1 MSGLPSA
8 TVIFGAGGH
17 GGGVPQADITCARSV
32 GLTDMEGGWRIV
44 YSTGAM
50 PFRASKCPIKRAS
63 FAVTVYP
70 SLYLSELHS
79 KVASLTLVSRVLRSG
94 AVNAGFIGSTS
105 VAADAM
111 ASLH

>member
-1 MSGLPSA
+1 
-8 TVIFGAGGH
+8 
-17 GGGVPQADITCARSV
+17 
-32 GLTDMEGGWRIV
+32 MEGEWFSV

-63 FAVTVYP
+63 LAVTIYP

-79 KVASLTLVSRVLRSG
+79 TVASLILVSRVLRSG
-94 AVNAGFIGSTS
+94 DVNAGLIGSINAT
-105 VAADAM
+105 ADAT